1 MGSKS
6 KKIRDFLSISTAEF
20 VKQVNTRTEKRNG
33 LRRPGSALKRH
44 KEGHKK

>member
-1 MGSKS
+1 MGGKS
-6 KKIRDFLSISTAEF
+6 KKSPDFLTISTEDF
-20 VKQVNTRTEKRNG
+20 VKMVNTKTEKRNG

>member
-6 KKIRDFLSISTAEF
+6 KKSPDFLTISTEDF
-20 VKQVNTRTEKRNG
+20 VKMVNTKTEKRNG

>member
-1 MGSKS
+1 MGNKS
-6 KKIRDFLSISTAEF
+6 KKTPDFLTISTEDF
-20 VKQVNTRTEKRNG
+20 VKLVNIRTEKRNG